1 MSEKIIIR
9 QAEYT
14 EHHRIISYL
23 QINWRANHVFTQSPE
38 FFVWQHADS
47 ENLHLLTYV
56 IAEKITAQGSE
67 IIGILGYM
75 PFRRFDI
82 NLESNSLSLAI
93 WHVKKDAGTPGLG
106 VQLLNWLK
114 KNKTPDFIAAIGLSK
129 MVIPIYQAFRYT
141 LGKLHQSALF
151 GPSPTNLEIASGVPD
166 DAFRPLPLNPSIE
179 LRALKRSD
187 DENKNLHSCINRLGN
202 TVIPVKSWKYLVE
215 RFFEHPLYK
224 YNIYAVLEDNE
235 ISAILVL
242 RVVQVTLSTGLHRVL
257 RIIDMLG
264 PSEML
269 AKAAPALQRLIAK
282 HESEY
287 LDVMQSGINPEILRA
302 SGFIDSELIPDL
314 VLPNYFEPFE
324 KKNIELKIAFKYIHQ
339 EQHRSI
345 RLMRADSDQDR
356 PSQIPIK

>member
-1 MSEKIIIR
+1 MREKIIIR
-9 QAEYT
+9 QAEHT
-14 EHHRIISYL
+14 EHLRIISYL

-38 FFVWQHADS
+38 FFAWQHADS
-47 ENLHLLTYV
+47 ENLRLLTYV
-56 IAEKITAQGSE
+56 IAERITAESSE

-93 WHVKKDAGTPGLG
+93 WHVKKNAGTPGLG
-106 VQLLNWLK
+106 LQLLNWLK
-114 KNKTPDFIAAIGLSK
+114 KNKTPDFIAAIGLSEV
-129 MVIPIYQAFRYT
+129 VIPIYQAFKYT

-151 GPSPTNLEIASGVPD
+151 GPSPTHLEIASGVPD
-166 DAFRPLPLNPSIE
+166 GAFRPLPNNPSIE

-187 DENKNLHSCINRLGN
+187 GQDPHFYSRINQLGN
-202 TVIPVKSWKYLVE
+202 AVMPVKSWLYLIG
-215 RFFEHPLYK
+215 RFFDHPIYK
-224 YNIYAVLEDNE
+224 YSIYAVLDNTQ

-242 RVVQVTLSTGLHRVL
+242 RVVQINLPTGLHRIL

-269 AKAAPALQRLIAK
+269 AKAAPALQKLIIEHK
-282 HESEY
+282 SEY
-287 LDVMQSGINPEILRA
+287 LDVMQSGINPETLRD
-302 SGFIDSELIPDL
+302 SGFIDSELIPEL

-324 KKNIELKIAFKYIHQ
+324 KKNIEIKIAYKCMSQ
-339 EQHRSI
+339 EKNNII

-356 PSQIPIK
+356 PSQILKK